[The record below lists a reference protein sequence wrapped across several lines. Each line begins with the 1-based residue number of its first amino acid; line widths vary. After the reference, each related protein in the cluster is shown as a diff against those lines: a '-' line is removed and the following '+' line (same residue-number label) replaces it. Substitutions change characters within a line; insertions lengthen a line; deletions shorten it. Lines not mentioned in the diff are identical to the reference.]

1 MEKEQIYK
9 IGLDVIYM
17 SSCALLGKTPD
28 RCRLSEMNFSSLY
41 KMAKQHSMQAIVYL
55 SMIKAMESYPDL
67 EVDEGLIAKWKSD
80 YHAVIKK
87 LVQLDI
93 ERENLYSFLDSE
105 GAWYIGLKGIVLSHY
120 YPTLGMRQM
129 TDNDILVD
137 PAYSKKIRDYFV
149 SRGYKIESYGNH
161 CHDVY
166 CKGPLTFEI
175 HRMLAEEVEKTR
187 AAYNYYKNVKNI
199 LISDGESNLL
209 RFSDDDFYVYYIF
222 HAYKHFSQ
230 AGCGMRT
237 LMDIFVYRS
246 NKELDLNYIDS
257 QLKILG
263 TDSYESSSY
272 RIAEKVFGSDPENLY
287 APDLLTDF
295 DREVLL
301 YYISSGTFGTANN
314 FVENKLSDM
323 AGGKEITFATRT
335 KYVLERLF
343 PKYEFYKTTYP
354 RASKF
359 LVTIPFLCLFRI
371 FKSLK
376 KGKKISRELKR
387 VNTKR

>member
-1 MEKEQIYK
+1 
-9 IGLDVIYM
+9 
-17 SSCALLGKTPD
+17 
-28 RCRLSEMNFSSLY
+28 
-41 KMAKQHSMQAIVYL
+41 
-55 SMIKAMESYPDL
+55 
-67 EVDEGLIAKWKSD
+67 
-80 YHAVIKK
+80 
-87 LVQLDI
+87 
-93 ERENLYSFLDSE
+93 
-105 GAWYIGLKGIVLSHY
+105 
-120 YPTLGMRQM
+120 
-129 TDNDILVD
+129 
-137 PAYSKKIRDYFV
+137 
-149 SRGYKIESYGNH
+149 
-161 CHDVY
+161 
-166 CKGPLTFEI
+166 
-175 HRMLAEEVEKTR
+175 
-187 AAYNYYKNVKNI
+187 
-199 LISDGESNLL
+199 
-209 RFSDDDFYVYYIF
+209 
-222 HAYKHFSQ
+222 
-230 AGCGMRT
+230 MRT

-246 NKELDLNYIDS
+246 NKELDLNYIDY

-323 AGGKEITFATRT
+323 AGGKEITFATRI
-335 KYVLERLF
+335 KYVLDRLF

-376 KGKKISRELKR
+376 KGKKI
-387 VNTKR
+387 N